1 MQPAVIQI
9 ATSQRRKQA
18 NSGRPRRIGV
28 LYVRAIRGG
37 GVFTVLKVVDYFG
50 ALSSLKGVSGL
61 SSASDGRKATSDSD

>member
-1 MQPAVIQI
+1 M
-9 ATSQRRKQA
+9 
-18 NSGRPRRIGV
+18 

-61 SSASDGRKATSDSD
+61 SSASDARKATSDSD